1 MSAIPLSYNIRSL
14 WARRL
19 TTILTV
25 GGIAL
30 VVFVFAAVLML
41 AYGLKKTL
49 VSTGSEENVIVLR
62 KSADAEL
69 MSYLSREDANIIK
82 TFPELALTTEGK
94 PVVSSELVVII
105 NLLKYGSGDMG
116 NITVRGISPEAYSLR
131 PQIHISEGRLF
142 TFGSSEIVVGK
153 SIQKRFEGAGPGQVL
168 NFGGRGWT
176 VVGVMDADGSG
187 FDSEI
192 WGDVDQLGPAF
203 GRPVFSSLTLR
214 LKDPDSYET
223 LKIRL
228 ENEPRL
234 QQLRIKHEKQYYEDQ
249 SSFMATFIR
258 VLGFLITMIFSLGAM
273 IGAAIT
279 MYAAVANRT
288 VEIGTLRALGFKRRN
303 ILAAFLME
311 SMVLSV
317 LGGIL
322 GLVLASFMQAIT
334 LSTTNF
340 QNFSELAFGFSLSPD
355 TILWSMVF
363 SVVMGVVGGFFPAI
377 RAARLDIVTAL
388 RAG

>member
-1 MSAIPLSYNIRSL
+1 MAAIPLSYNIRSL
-14 WARRL
+14 WTRRL

-69 MSYLSREDANIIK
+69 MSYLSREDANVVK
-82 TFPELALTTEGK
+82 TFPELAVNAEGK
-94 PVVSSELVVII
+94 PVVSSEIVVII
-105 NLLKYGSGDMG
+105 NLLKYGSKDMG
-116 NITVRGISPEAYSLR
+116 NISVRGISPEAFSLR
-131 PQIHISEGRLF
+131 PQNRIVEGRQF
-142 TFGSSEIVVGK
+142 TFGSSEIIVGQ
-153 SIQKRFEGAGPGQVL
+153 SIHKRFEGAQPGQVL
-168 NFGGRGWT
+168 TFGGRGWT
-176 VVGVMDADGSG
+176 IVGVMDSDGSG

-214 LKDPDSYET
+214 LKNRDDFET
-223 LKIRL
+223 LKARI
-228 ENEPRL
+228 ESDPRL
-234 QQLRIKHEKQYYEDQ
+234 NQLKVKREQQHYEDQ
-249 SSFMATFIR
+249 SAFMATFIR
-258 VLGFLITMIFSLGAM
+258 VLGLVVTIVFSLGAM

-303 ILAAFLME
+303 ILVAFLLE
-311 SMVLSV
+311 SVTLSI
-317 LGGIL
+317 LGGII
-322 GLVLASFMQAIT
+322 GLVLASFMQTIT
-334 LSTTNF
+334 ISTTNF

-355 TILWSMVF
+355 TIIWSMIF
-363 SVVMGVVGGFFPAI
+363 SIVMGIVGGFFPAI
-377 RAARLDIVTAL
+377 RAARLDIITAL